1 MRSTTNGTPTMSTHS
16 SSSGHEMFKFL
27 ETWTHFTIG
36 EPERAGPELARH
48 EGQMVRIL
56 GLEVSKRPKG

>member
-1 MRSTTNGTPTMSTHS
+1 
-16 SSSGHEMFKFL
+16 MFKFL